1 MREPKPSVQKSAPRY
16 IEQSDPLGLSSTP
29 DAHQGAVMFQGKRV
43 GTCLLLVG
51 WPILATVLEVNG
63 ALSDRTPT
71 ANAQGAIGQRQAAG
85 TGSASVTGD
94 VPCEGSAVGFSIDI
108 NGDIDAST
116 VESVSRL
123 FAAYHDKEAKVNGGL
138 KCAPAIDRTQFNPAA
153 YGVHYGINSRGGSVA
168 AAMAIGRMFRREH
181 AWLGVDGVC
190 ISACVLIL
198 AGAVDRQIGKTA
210 AVGIHRPFLVSSPQN
225 PLKTEQVKQAY
236 EYMLQ
241 DMRAYLREMNVSDRL
256 ADDMLAVEPQS
267 VRFLTQAELKE
278 YGLGRVDPAEQQR
291 RAIENEARD
300 VGEANQLGLDR
311 MEYTRRKALAESI
324 CERTPAGE
332 AVTDYT
338 EFWNCKRRVLKTG
351 QR

>member
-1 MREPKPSVQKSAPRY
+1 
-16 IEQSDPLGLSSTP
+16 
-29 DAHQGAVMFQGKRV
+29 
-43 GTCLLLVG
+43 
-51 WPILATVLEVNG
+51 VLEVNG

-198 AGAVDRQIGKTA
+198 AGAVDRA